1 MTRKKPKR
9 PPMTGIPI
17 DDPGCSFGEGESM
30 KEGAARGVVVSPK
43 EFAMIDSVKA
53 LDSEKALDEQNDRE
67 EELEIVAV
75 GGSSAK

>member
-17 DDPGCSFGEGESM
+17 DDPGCSFGDGESM
-30 KEGAARGVVVSPK
+30 KEGAARGVAVSPK
-43 EFAMIDSVKA
+43 EFVMIDSV
-53 LDSEKALDEQNDRE
+53 KALDEQNDRE